1 MRPVAEHD
9 AADHIQGNPRNWAGA
24 VIPVTFTI
32 VGDIYNLE
40 ERGKIQGMISSVWGI
55 SSLIGPLLGGYFVD
69 YLSWHW
75 IFVLMYRLRCYRYG

>member
-9 AADHIQGNPRNWAGA
+9 ALIIFRAIQGIGAGA

-55 SSLIGPLLGGYFVD
+55 SSLIGPRLAGI
-69 YLSWHW
+69 SW
-75 IFVLMYRLRCYRYG
+75 ITCPGTGSLF